1 MRDAIREILT
11 LCHRHSSPEHPILA
25 EIVRTMVDKME
36 TEMYLFVQ
44 VSDLPTNSRKG
55 INQFHRGITRILNV
69 TLNASKIYRP

>member
-44 VSDLPTNSRKG
+44 VSDLP
-55 INQFHRGITRILNV
+55 
-69 TLNASKIYRP
+69 NAF